1 MDIHRVVTGHT
12 PDGTSVFV
20 VDDTLEPVTLAINPG
35 AAFHRVW
42 GADDVPAV
50 PADGEPEHHGYFPG
64 PNGFRF
70 GFFTLPPGTVTLPD
84 DLDLG
89 EAFAE
94 MNEKLPGMAE
104 VMEPD
109 NPGMH
114 TTDTVDFDVV
124 IDGEVWLELD
134 DGKEVKLTRGSCV
147 VQNGTRHAWH
157 NRSDKPVTLAVTLV
171 GARRR
176 KS

>member
-20 VDDTLEPVTLAINPG
+20 KDETLEPVTVSINPG
-35 AAFHRVW
+35 VAFHRVW
-42 GADDVPAV
+42 GSDDVPVV
-50 PADGEPEHHGYFPG
+50 PADGEPEHRMYFPG

-70 GFFTLPPGTVTLPD
+70 GFFTLPPDSVTLPE
-84 DLDLG
+84 DLDI
-89 EAFAE
+89 EAGVAE
-94 MNEKLPGMAE
+94 LQEKLPGMAE

-124 IDGEVWLELD
+124 IEGEVWLELD
-134 DGKEVKLTRGSCV
+134 DGKEVRLTRGSCV

-157 NRSDKPVTLAVTLV
+157 NKSDKPVTLAVALV

-176 KS
+176 